1 MAKTIKNPVTSA
13 SFESNVA
20 TRLLL
25 AKAYRANAKRGQ
37 KYQRVAFKN
46 LTTRTVNE
54 VEVTRV
60 TKDCIWFNDGFRIN
74 RTTGKVGNKSDAIVT
89 YIPVAA

>member
-1 MAKTIKNPVTSA
+1 MAKTIKTSV
-13 SFESNVA
+13 SSTTFESNVA

-25 AKAYRANAKRGQ
+25 NKAYRANAKRGQ
-37 KYQRVAFKN
+37 KYQRVAFDGFSR
-46 LTTRTVNE
+46 RTSNE

-74 RTTGKVGNKSDAIVT
+74 RTTGKVGNKSDVIVT
-89 YIPVAA
+89 YIPVSA